1 MRERVAVGLGVALV
15 LAALV
20 AVLSQRH
27 QRLAGSNSEVGVS
40 AYAVRVRAGAARCQ
54 VGEVITKDASALRLF
69 AGTYGK
75 PGSALQITISGA
87 GGELTHARVAGGYR
101 SGPLRVPI
109 ERVAR
114 DDASATLCVRNLGK
128 DPVRFA
134 GNLTPFLAATQ
145 HPGRLP
151 DNIRVDYLR
160 KDREPW
166 WAVAPAVA
174 SRFGLVKTSFFGSW
188 TLWFALGL
196 VALSSMAAITLVLRQ
211 PR

>member
-15 LAALV
+15 LTALV

-27 QRLAGSNSEVGVS
+27 QRLAGSNSKVGIS
-40 AYAVRVRAGAARCQ
+40 AYAVPVRAGAARCQ
-54 VGEVITKDASALRLF
+54 GGEVITKDASALRLF

-75 PGSALQITISGA
+75 PGSALQITITGTR
-87 GGELTHARVAGGYR
+87 GELMHARVPAGYR

-114 DDASATLCVRNLGK
+114 ADASATLCLRNLGK

-134 GNLTPFLAATQ
+134 GNLTPFLGATQ

-151 DNIRVDYLR
+151 DEIRVDYLR
-160 KDREPW
+160 KGRESW
-166 WAVAPAVA
+166 WGVAPAIA
-174 SRFGLVKTSFFGSW
+174 PRFGLVKTSFFGSW
-188 TLWFALGL
+188 TLWSALSL